1 MDQER
6 ASQEEITADERRCTQ
21 IRTVNH
27 PTDRAM
33 IGCIPP
39 GSQSRTIS
47 SVCICV
53 HLWFSSCFL
62 APCDPGEAHHCLD
75 ARFEEWN
82 HRCTQMHTDELGQ
95 RPFDGDVPRDAY
107 VGAVA
112 DNPSHDGEGPARQPI
127 RSLLGAA
134 LVSRFAI
141 TVTYF
146 RLWPPLR
153 P

>member
-39 GSQSRTIS
+39 GSKAAPIS

-82 HRCTQMHTDELGQ
+82 HRCTQMNWGSGRLTGTCRATLMLAPL
-95 RPFDGDVPRDAY
+95 RTIRAMTVRD
-107 VGAVA
+107 
-112 DNPSHDGEGPARQPI
+112 R
-127 RSLLGAA
+127 R
-134 LVSRFAI
+134 VSRFVHCWAS
-141 TVTYF
+141 
-146 RLWPPLR
+146 P
-153 P
+153 